1 MKGKIKYFLIASL
14 LSLASLTGC
23 GTGTSSGGD
32 EGGDGGDGGGGGN
45 PMDTI
50 SGLDIKVDEAKNK
63 LKQLGST
70 QGFEITVEGS
80 GQDETGAVSSGEV
93 TVGFKVETA
102 WLAETG
108 AYVMTRDGT
117 EFYEY
122 AETADQYNYVTTLGS
137 DQFDT
142 FIDAMTAIFYAPL
155 QYDAF
160 LNKVEETTFVNRAA
174 TKYEFAGALK
184 DAYANVEV
192 IIDNATGIALKFSG
206 VAQDLDGNTAA
217 GSLEVKSFKTGE
229 DVVRPEL
236 VKKGSDGGTTV
247 DVESVSVSPNTLSLY
262 VGDTSRL
269 VANVLPAN
277 ATDKTVT
284 WESSN
289 PSVVKVEQNG
299 AVSALAEGSARIM
312 AKAGRQVG
320 YCSITVSQKQGGEGG
335 EGGEGGHGGE
345 GEQTVTL
352 PQAGKYSYNANLS
365 TNPGIYKDGYLQI
378 NEDGSGVYCIVG
390 NYLGERVWYTA
401 SFELSGQN
409 IVAHTVFK
417 YTETIETGRSKETA
431 EQVTYTFTF
440 EGDANW
446 SIEMNDSK
454 IYYQYDQGQGGDT
467 PVDDLE
473 DALITA
479 EQYASLVT
487 GMAYVGAEGNAKFNV
502 EVKANKN
509 PFYNETL
516 ECDNGN
522 YQDGVAYTN
531 DDPVV
536 RIYAGFEGHPGY
548 YYIFE
553 RQSDY
558 SWQQTSKDP
567 YQIELIQFASMAGL
581 DLLSYV
587 PFDRLSAPAFVEA
600 PYYSCSSFTYKD
612 DELGINVSLSNIK
625 IYFEEGKLVHFSYVS
640 DGYMSIDVQV
650 TDIGKVKVEIPEIKP
665 EEKEE
670 QHNELLYGTNGAK
683 FVFSSADKGGY
694 TGSDFDALIAA
705 IQNCYFNF
713 FPDGSAELHN
723 AQAIYLGTF
732 TAMKKASENTAAVSV
747 RFTQKYV
754 ISNQDLVDETTSEYF
769 TYYVTKDE
777 LHLIQKGTQ
786 NGNQVEIHIIF
797 TRSNDVPTPF
807 EPSEPQP
814 SKWPT
819 EAITTALQKLG
830 LKANVPEMPSLDN
843 IVGDV
848 DVKTV
853 GETLQIT
860 VEYDTKDNADIAEY
874 QYYSML
880 IEKGAYKV
888 DYANSD
894 FDEGI
899 FVYLSNDNAILL
911 TVTYNGT
918 TGITI
923 KVEAAPEPE
932 VPSYPEE
939 AIDSWLLSHG
949 VTDEIIEFTCEGAS
963 YDFEPDYNSL
973 SIYLP
978 NGVTATNVINGFI
991 EDLTEN
997 HGYEPVT
1004 IAEYTAYVGPDGT
1017 IGFIFFNYDSIIG
1030 VGFADSSQ
1038 LPQSSDSYPT
1048 STVEQYLAD
1057 MKITDSVPE
1066 FTCEGATYDF
1076 YGEKGEDGVWSETIA
1091 VGINLPD
1098 DADYELIAE
1107 QFVDLLTGYTEE
1119 GDYYLS
1125 PNKQVCVEIYAIE
1138 GFVGITIYPYVQE
1151 YVDITIIAYGTR
1163 TVEGQRVY
1171 LVGDFCNWDLTD
1183 ENAIA
1188 LEWNAELNAWVG
1200 NITAEVGSE
1209 IYCKLII
1216 TSWDNPGE
1224 YITWER
1230 EGIDNER
1237 IYDVPDTDTTF
1248 TLYWGNY

>member
-1 MKGKIKYFLIASL
+1 MEEIHMKGKLRLFLMASI
-14 LSLASLTGC
+14 LSVAALTGC
-23 GTGTSSGGD
+23 GNTSGGED
-32 EGGDGGDGGGGGN
+32 DDGGGDDGGGGQTPGEI
-45 PMDTI
+45 I
-50 SGLDIKVDEAKNK
+50 SGLDIQVDEAQNK

-70 QGFEITVEGS
+70 QGFEITLEAISQEDDGTTS
-80 GQDETGAVSSGEV
+80 KESATI
-93 TVGFKVETA
+93 GFKVETA
-102 WLAETG
+102 WLAGEG
-108 AYVMTRDGT
+108 AYLMTRDGT
-117 EFYEY
+117 ETY
-122 AETADQYNYVTTLGS
+122 AYTATSG
-137 DQFDT
+137 
-142 FIDAMTAIFYAPL
+142 
-155 QYDAF
+155 QYDYVATIDGKYFDNYITTITSMFYIAYSYNSYLDKVGPTIF
-160 LNKVEETTFVNRAA
+160 LGRPA
-174 TKYEFAGALK
+174 TEYKFAGS
-184 DAYANVEV
+184 YATAFANIEI
-192 IIDNATGIALKFSG
+192 IIDDATGITLKFAGSG
-206 VAQDLDGNTAA
+206 QDLDGNAAA
-217 GSLEVKSFKTGE
+217 GSLVVTAFKTGE
-229 DVVRPEL
+229 DVVRPVL
-236 VKKGSDGGTTV
+236 NKNGGSQGG
-247 DVESVSVSPNTLSLY
+247 
-262 VGDTSRL
+262 G
-269 VANVLPAN
+269 
-277 ATDKTVT
+277 
-284 WESSN
+284 
-289 PSVVKVEQNG
+289 
-299 AVSALAEGSARIM
+299 
-312 AKAGRQVG
+312 
-320 YCSITVSQKQGGEGG
+320 QGGE
-335 EGGEGGHGGE
+335 GGE

-352 PQAGKYSYNANLS
+352 PQAGKYSYDA
-365 TNPGIYKDGYLQI
+365 TQVRDPGIYENGYFEIDADGNGIFCEYP
-378 NEDGSGVYCIVG
+378 
-390 NYLGERVWYTA
+390 NYLGEQHYYTG
-401 SFELSGQN
+401 SFVLDGLD
-409 IVAHTVFK
+409 IVMTTTFSVLEPLNGGRK
-417 YTETIETGRSKETA
+417 TESATGGS
-431 EQVTYTFTF
+431 QFTF
-440 EGDANW
+440 AFIGDA
-446 SIEMNDSK
+446 SYAITLDGHRIVYK
-454 IYYQYDQGQGGDT
+454 YDQGQGGGT
-467 PVDDLE
+467 PVDNLE

-487 GMAYVGAEGNAKFNV
+487 GMAYIGAEGNAKFNV
-502 EVKANKN
+502 EVKANKD

-531 DDPVV
+531 DDPIV

-553 RQSDY
+553 RQSDF
-558 SWQQTSKDP
+558 SWKQTSKDP
-567 YQIELIQFASMAGL
+567 SQIELIQFASMAGL

-587 PFDRLSAPAFVEA
+587 PFDRLSAPTFVEA

-640 DGYMSIDVQV
+640 DGYLFIDVQV

-670 QHNELLYGTNGAK
+670 QHNELLYGTSGAK

-723 AQAIYLGTF
+723 TQAIYLGTF

-754 ISNQDLVDETTSEYF
+754 ISNQDLVNETTSEYF
-769 TYYVTKDE
+769 TYYVTNDE

-819 EAITTALQKLG
+819 VTITTALQKLG
-830 LKANVPEMPSLDN
+830 LKANVPEMPGLDN
-843 IVGDV
+843 VVGDV
-848 DVKTV
+848 DVKTI

-860 VEYDTKDNADIAEY
+860 VEYDTKDNAAIAEY
-874 QYYSML
+874 QYYSIL
-880 IEKGAYKV
+880 TEKGAYKV

-899 FVYLSNDNAILL
+899 FAYLSNDNTISIIE
-911 TVTYNGT
+911 TYVSGT
-918 TGITI
+918 TTVSIVI
-923 KVEAAPEPE
+923 KAAE

-939 AIDSWLLSHG
+939 TIDGWLLSHG
-949 VTDEIIEFTCEGAS
+949 VTDEIIEFTYENAT
-963 YDFEPDYNSL
+963 YDFDEEYGTLMIS
-973 SIYLP
+973 LP
-978 NGVTATNVINGFI
+978 NGAVATNIINGFI
-991 EDLTEN
+991 EDLTKN
-997 HGYEPVT
+997 YEYKPVT
-1004 IAEYTAYVGPDGT
+1004 IAEYTAYVGPNGT
-1017 IGFIFFNYDSIIG
+1017 VGFIFMNYDSMIA
-1030 VGFADSSQ
+1030 VAFSDSSQ

-1048 STVEQYLAD
+1048 SKVEQYLAD

-1098 DADYELIAE
+1098 DADYELIAK

-1119 GDYYLS
+1119 GEYYLS

-1138 GFVGITIYPYVQE
+1138 GFVGITIYPYVPEQE
-1151 YVDITIIAYGTR
+1151 YVDITIIAYDTR

-1188 LEWNAELNAWVG
+1188 LEWNDELKAWVG
-1200 NITAEVGSE
+1200 YITAEVGSE

-1224 YITWER
+1224 YITWEK
-1230 EGIDNER
+1230 EGFDNER

-1248 TLYWGNY
+1248 TLFWGNY